1 MKLSNSTIAIL
12 FSLSALAA
20 FTFYSIESDRRKTI
34 QNNNGGLLDPLEE
47 LDTLEAQV
55 PETSPKGK
63 NLTPKSAYKSDAEMA
78 EAENNYY
85 RNNRESPHSSSKVVG
100 GLSRSQNCPNDFV
113 HIGNGYCQSLECYP
127 KTVQGC
133 NYYSEY
139 NICQSPSFSDTGYE
153 DDPRLTELGFRCQA
167 GNAVRLG
174 KRIIKSDATE

>member
-1 MKLSNSTIAIL
+1 MKLSPFSASIL
-12 FSLSALAA
+12 FFLSTFFALSFVAIYNDA
-20 FTFYSIESDRRKTI
+20 RKASQDDR
-34 QNNNGGLLDPLEE
+34 GGLSPREE
-47 LDTLEAQV
+47 QV
-55 PETSPKGK
+55 SEEKD
-63 NLTPKSAYKSDAEMA
+63 LTPRSAYKSDAEMA
-78 EAENNYY
+78 RAENNYY
-85 RNNRESPHSSSKVVG
+85 RNNRESPHSSGKVVG
-100 GLSRSQNCPNDFV
+100 GLSRSKSCPENFV

-174 KRIIKSDATE
+174 KRIIKADATE